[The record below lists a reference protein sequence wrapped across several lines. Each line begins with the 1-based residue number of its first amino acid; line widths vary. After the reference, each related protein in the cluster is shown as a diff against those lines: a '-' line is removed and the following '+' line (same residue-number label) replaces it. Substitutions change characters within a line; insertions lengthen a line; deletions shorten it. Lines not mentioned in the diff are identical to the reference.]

1 MPGQSEPSFSL
12 TSTFVPTGDRN
23 NLSAFVSVNAD
34 PGPDYGKFRVLQLKR
49 SLQINGPSQVQ
60 NQLESDDVIAEQ
72 INILKRG
79 TTVRYGNLLTFPVG
93 GGLLYVEP
101 VYVQAEAATSFPLL
115 RKVLVSFGNEVAFED
130 TLDEALDT
138 LFANQGGNPGDDDGT
153 PTPPPT
159 EPPPDGEETPPTTPD
174 SPELAAALQDAQDAI
189 AASEAALKAGDFAA
203 YGQAQEDLRRA
214 IDRASRRRRRRPRR
228 RHRRRARRP
237 SPSG

>member
-1 MPGQSEPSFSL
+1 M
-12 TSTFVPTGDRN
+12 
-23 NLSAFVSVNAD
+23 NAD
-34 PGPDYGKFRVLQLKR
+34 PGPDYGKFRVLQLQR

-130 TLDEALDT
+130 TLEEALDT
-138 LFANQGGNPGDDDGT
+138 LFADQGGNPGGDG
-153 PTPPPT
+153 
-159 EPPPDGEETPPTTPD
+159 GTTTTAD
-174 SPELAAALQDAQDAI
+174 RAAAGWRRDSADDAGHPEPRPRCRTPRTRSRRPRQ
-189 AASEAALKAGDFAA
+189 ALKAGDFAA

-214 IDRASRRRRRRPRR
+214 IDRAIAAERGRRRDVAVQPVGDARSRRRRPADVRDLAAP
-228 RHRRRARRP
+228 AALT
-237 SPSG
+237 